1 MPWHVRQNPH
11 STLVPFL
18 KDKRAGKPW
27 KDSKTP
33 LYRLQKSSL
42 WQATSSE
49 KGLLGVRQQAGR
61 AMLSLLGSRVNH
73 RMYSLMEDRQAP
85 RTIIDMPRTS
95 AVPGPAHCGW
105 KLPTWLFPLL
115 TASSVLHL
123 YKTWLQSS
131 ILWPFEPAS
140 FKRLWESKNF
150 ACTWVPLW
158 FKGRR
163 WDEVCDKVPEQTMC
177 TNC

>member
-1 MPWHVRQNPH
+1 MSWHVRQNPH

-18 KDKRAGKPW
+18 KDERPGTPW
-27 KDSKTP
+27 KDPKTP
-33 LYRLQKSSL
+33 LYRLQRSSL
-42 WQATSSE
+42 WQAISSE
-49 KGLLGVRQQAGR
+49 KGFLRVRLQAGR
-61 AMLSLLGSRVNH
+61 AMLTLLSSRVNH
-73 RMYSLMEDRQAP
+73 HMYSLMEDRQAF

-95 AVPGPAHCGW
+95 AVHGPASCGW
-105 KLPTWLFPLL
+105 KLSTWLFLLL

-131 ILWPFEPAS
+131 ILWSVAPPS
-140 FKRLWESKNF
+140 FKWLQELENF

-158 FKGRR
+158 LKRRR
-163 WDEVCDKVPEQTMC
+163 WDAVCDKVPEQTTC